1 MNRALTLLCA
11 ALLSLGACKDGGTP
25 TIPKEKADLIVHLSA
40 APSAPTMQTG
50 ADGQTLV
57 TCTFTIQALATGDL
71 RARADWTGGWV
82 RLFTSFDTQP
92 IYSRSLEG
100 SDLTEVFGGPFSPL
114 LDGAALLTPPASEP
128 YLLEM
133 DVSYRVQNTDARRTA
148 SVRSSCGLPAP
159 NPAIRAPALPAAP
172 LPAMRL
178 RR

>member
-25 TIPKEKADLIVHLSA
+25 TVPKEKADLIVHLSA
-40 APSAPTMQTG
+40 AGSEPTMQAG
-50 ADGQTLV
+50 EDGQTLV

-71 RARADWTGGWV
+71 RARADWTGGRV

-92 IYSRSLEG
+92 IYSRSFEG
-100 SDLTEVFGGPFSPL
+100 HQLTDVFGGPFSPL
-114 LDGAALLTPPASEP
+114 LDGVALLTTTASEP
-128 YLLEM
+128 FLLEM

-148 SVRSSCGLPAP
+148 SARSSCGLPAP
-159 NPAIRAPALPAAP
+159 NPAIRAPSPPAAP
-172 LPAMRL
+172 LPVMRL